1 MELGAQ
7 GGKEGWEVSEQL
19 GCQEMKTSD
28 VCVGVCVCFLQLPF
42 GFIVFCILCK
52 IIDFIIFLLH
62 FSHLADVFV
71 QIDLKWET

>member
-28 VCVGVCVCFLQLPF
+28 VCVGVWVSVSSSYHLVLLYF
-42 GFIVFCILCK
+42 VFFAK
-52 IIDFIIFLLH
+52 
-62 FSHLADVFV
+62 
-71 QIDLKWET
+71 